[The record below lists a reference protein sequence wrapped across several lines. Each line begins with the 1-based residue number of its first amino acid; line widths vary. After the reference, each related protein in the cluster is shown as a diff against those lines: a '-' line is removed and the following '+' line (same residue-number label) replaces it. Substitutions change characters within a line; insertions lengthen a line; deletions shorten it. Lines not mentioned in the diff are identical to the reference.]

1 MNNSIEI
8 VFVEE
13 KIWYTF
19 SSLQEQASLYFN
31 FIPANKEWVVSDP
44 LKHEDCFKGRTI
56 KRGIRG
62 SRRGGLRGGN
72 WFSHRNKERWSS
84 QITTLKGFMNDPEFS
99 ACVIKIFSASD
110 ENIVHI
116 IAGLRVDYTNISCE
130 QSCSGGTRLSQVKR
144 LQAICCVCCWLN

>member
-62 SRRGGLRGGN
+62 SRRDGLRGGN

-110 ENIVHI
+110 ENIAAHYCRFEG
-116 IAGLRVDYTNISCE
+116 GLYKHFMRAE
-130 QSCSGGTRLSQVKR
+130 
-144 LQAICCVCCWLN
+144 LQWRHKTFTG